1 MSADLQ
7 AIEVALRIA
16 FSRARGERQAPV
28 AIGKADR
35 GEAKA
40 ALLDG
45 DATGLFEQ
53 RVGIV
58 GAHDER
64 VDRRERRERAVHALD
79 APLLRFERRR
89 LLEQL
94 VDHQAQMVAIE
105 IGGAR
110 RRRSGPCRQH
120 LLHRPQDHF
129 VVRRLD
135 QHPRHAQGGGELFRI
150 LPAEVRRVENHAYPA
165 GGGFE
170 LQAPRQLI
178 AVHAGHEH
186 IGDDEHRGMAAGK
199 FERPVAVVGRQHLV
213 PEGLQEGRE
222 CLAIGAVIVRNED
235 FHFVGPPAAVAP
247 LVPIG
252 METSTFV
259 P

>member
-35 GEAKA
+35 GESKA
-40 ALLDG
+40 ALVDG

-53 RVGIV
+53 RLGIV

-94 VDHQAQMVAIE
+94 VHHQAQMVAID

-110 RRRSGPCRQH
+110 RRRGGPCRQH
-120 LLHRPQDHF
+120 LCHRPQDGL

-135 QHPRHAQGGGELFRI
+135 QNPRHAQGGGELFRI
-150 LPAEVRRVENHAYPA
+150 LPTEVRRVENHTYPA

-178 AVHAGHEH
+178 AVHAGHQH
-186 IGDDEHRGMAAGK
+186 VRDDQRWHVAAREV
-199 FERPVAVVGRQHLV
+199 ER
-213 PEGLQEGRE
+213 
-222 CLAIGAVIVRNED
+222 
-235 FHFVGPPAAVAP
+235 PAAVVRSEH
-247 LVPIG
+247 LVADGLEQRRESLPVRAVVVRD
-252 METSTFV
+252 EDSCH
-259 P
+259 